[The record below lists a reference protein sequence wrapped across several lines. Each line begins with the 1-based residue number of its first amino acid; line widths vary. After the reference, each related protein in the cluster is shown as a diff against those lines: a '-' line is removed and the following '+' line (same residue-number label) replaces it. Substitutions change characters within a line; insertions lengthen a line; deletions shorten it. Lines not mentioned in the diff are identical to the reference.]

1 MNNFNL
7 DNMNENN
14 FTSMISEYDIDA
26 LERERTETMSKKE
39 FNQWCNEL
47 RVSASYID
55 TNVHND
61 KASSM
66 MDMIDRDEWIATFK
80 RHNKISKW

>member
-1 MNNFNL
+1 
-7 DNMNENN
+7 
-14 FTSMISEYDIDA
+14 MISAYDIDA

-39 FNQWCNEL
+39 FTQWCNEL

-55 TNVHND
+55 NTIHGD

-80 RHNKISKW
+80 RYNKLNNW